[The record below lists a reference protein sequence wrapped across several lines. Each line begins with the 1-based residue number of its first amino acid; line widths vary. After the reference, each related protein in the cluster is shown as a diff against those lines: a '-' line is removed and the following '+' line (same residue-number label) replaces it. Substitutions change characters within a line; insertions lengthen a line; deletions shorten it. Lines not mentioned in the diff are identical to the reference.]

1 MHTLTR
7 TKATTD
13 PAVCLAQ
20 PSLLFH
26 TGAPT
31 ATQLTSKG
39 NRCLLFFSLGYR
51 GVAHENKMSI
61 VYKMKGHIFNVV

>member
-7 TKATTD
+7 TKATKG

-39 NRCLLFFSLGYR
+39 NRCLFFFSLGYR
-51 GVAHENKMSI
+51 GVVWH
-61 VYKMKGHIFNVV
+61 MKTR